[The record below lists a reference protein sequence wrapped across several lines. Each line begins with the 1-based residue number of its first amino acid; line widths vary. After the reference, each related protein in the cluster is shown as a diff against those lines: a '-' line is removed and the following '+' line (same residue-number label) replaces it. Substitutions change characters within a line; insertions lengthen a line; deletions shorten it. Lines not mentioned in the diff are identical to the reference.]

1 MLAPSGGGLTLY
13 QAYGNLY
20 AMTGRKAHLL
30 EDMQI
35 SSVGVFDEVF
45 STWMN
50 FGGKTLAG
58 DGIASIK
65 RRRRDQSNDGVRIMA
80 MASGCGRLKEDLE
93 LSTWRRR
100 QDCKATPLGP
110 RRQSTL
116 VGLAD
121 VTLTISLLGEQCVC
135 AKRVRSRTGG
145 CPYNVDDYEK
155 RHSGAEAKQRV
166 GEQTGAAR
174 QVRRRA
180 RSGESVSDVYSS
192 VNSGASDEIRKY

>member
-1 MLAPSGGGLTLY
+1 MCQARYRQRMAISTGCAKIAWDLRRAVRQIALDSLSTHEGSTAAHRLGMGLSPENLDGEPVALGRRALWLLSGGLGLYCFLD
-13 QAYGNLY
+13 AWG
-20 AMTGRKAHLL
+20 G
-30 EDMQI
+30 
-35 SSVGVFDEVF
+35 SV
-45 STWMN
+45 W
-50 FGGKTLAG
+50 
-58 DGIASIK
+58 
-65 RRRRDQSNDGVRIMA
+65 
-80 MASGCGRLKEDLE
+80 
-93 LSTWRRR
+93 
-100 QDCKATPLGP
+100 P